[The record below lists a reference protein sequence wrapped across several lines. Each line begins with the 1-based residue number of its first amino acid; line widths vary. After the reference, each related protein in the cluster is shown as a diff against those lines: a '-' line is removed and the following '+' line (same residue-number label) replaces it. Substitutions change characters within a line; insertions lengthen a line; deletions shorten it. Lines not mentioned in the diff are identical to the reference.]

1 MKKDKIIRL
10 ICILFMIVFVMAG
23 LSRCASGGSMTL
35 KEYAAQQESMK

>member
-1 MKKDKIIRL
+1 MKKEKIIRL

-23 LSRCASGGSMTL
+23 LSRCASGSSMTL

>member
-1 MKKDKIIRL
+1 MKKEKVIRL